1 MATPSTLAAVEVD
14 AETVSGWLDNH
25 EAVLVDVRETTEYEQ
40 EHIPGSV
47 LVPLSVFD
55 PDLFPRI
62 ANKKI
67 VFHCA
72 VGKRSAAAAKQLLKA
87 GHPELYNMTGGIN
100 AWKEA
105 GLVTEIQF
113 IPPALPDDVPVS
125 GADREILETAMT
137 GDHEVAGEWS
147 RLHPGQ
153 VLLQEFLEPL
163 GISQSRLAREIMVS
177 PRRIG
182 DLVRGNSAVTLDT
195 GLRLARYFST
205 ADDFW
210 LRAQMDYEL
219 DRAQDALGRTIR
231 REVKPRSARK

>member
-1 MATPSTLAAVEVD
+1 
-14 AETVSGWLDNH
+14 
-25 EAVLVDVRETTEYEQ
+25 
-40 EHIPGSV
+40 
-47 LVPLSVFD
+47 VFD
-55 PDLFPRI
+55 PDVFPRI

-87 GHPELYNMTGGIN
+87 GHAMLYNMTGGIN

-113 IPPALPDDVPVS
+113 IPPALPDDIPVS
-125 GADREILETAMT
+125 GKDRETLETAMI
-137 GDHEVAGEWS
+137 GDHETAAEWS

-163 GISQSRLAREIMVS
+163 GISQRRLAREILVS

-182 DLVRGNSAVTLDT
+182 DLVYGRSAVTLDT

-210 LRAQMDYEL
+210 LRAQMDYDL
-219 DRAQDALGRTIR
+219 DRAHDALGRTIR
-231 REVKPRSARK
+231 SEVKPRSARK